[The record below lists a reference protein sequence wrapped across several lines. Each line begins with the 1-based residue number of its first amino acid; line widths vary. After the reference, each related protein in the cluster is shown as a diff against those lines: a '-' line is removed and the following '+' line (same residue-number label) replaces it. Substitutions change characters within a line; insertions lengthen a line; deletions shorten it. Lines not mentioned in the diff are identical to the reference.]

1 MKRDKMAAMRDR
13 LQVEHTRILFYID
26 ETAAEIEAMSAG
38 QIYSP
43 TGAKVVNRLD
53 ALTTAE
59 ERLSEAI
66 AILNAAEARAEV
78 AAAIE
83 LRYFLHGI
91 AGPEKSRPI
100 GQ

>member
-66 AILNAAEARAEV
+66 AILNAAEARAEESV
-78 AAAIE
+78 AI
-83 LRYFLHGI
+83 
-91 AGPEKSRPI
+91 
-100 GQ
+100 

>member
-66 AILNAAEARAEV
+66 AILNAAESRAEES
-78 AAAIE
+78 AAI
-83 LRYFLHGI
+83 
-91 AGPEKSRPI
+91 
-100 GQ
+100 

>member
-43 TGAKVVNRLD
+43 MGAKVVNRLD

-66 AILNAAEARAEV
+66 EILNAAEARAEE
-78 AAAIE
+78 AAAI
-83 LRYFLHGI
+83 
-91 AGPEKSRPI
+91 
-100 GQ
+100 